1 MVGFMLKYAS
11 TVRVKLTVALQS
23 IPFTLESENSAILV
37 PGMLITVCLITVPG
51 RT

>member
-37 PGMLITVCLITVPG
+37 PAGADTGQNLY
-51 RT
+51 R